1 MRGRRGFVGPT
12 GAVAHLR
19 LFTLSG
25 IATVLVTRA
34 FLALAGYPRL
44 GGGEGGRLHIA
55 HMLWGGL
62 LMMTAALIA
71 LSFLGRPARL
81 ACAVMGG
88 IGFGLFIDEV
98 GKQITDEP
106 GYFYRPAA
114 GIIYLTFALLLLL
127 PRLLRGRS
135 DLTPEQRTARAADLA
150 LTGVASGLTPAQ
162 RQTAIRLVEWVE
174 GERNA
179 VDEAL
184 LRLLATVPERPP
196 GLWERRRPGAARV
209 RDALRRAAGH
219 RLVLTL
225 AVVCVLTE
233 ALLFAVWLT
242 VAGLGGE
249 LAYEPQRGALMG
261 ILVSAVASAVLG
273 ATGLARL
280 RADRPTALRLL
291 RAALLVDILV
301 GQIFKFTVNQFASV
315 TELVFDLCLL
325 WVIST
330 HLVPFRARAAP
341 AH

>member
-1 MRGRRGFVGPT
+1 MRGRRGFVGAT

-62 LMMTAALIA
+62 LMMAAALIA

-81 ACAVMGG
+81 ACAIVGG

-162 RQTAIRLVEWVE
+162 RQTAIRLVE

-179 VDEAL
+179 VGEAL
-184 LRLLATVPERPP
+184 LRLLATVPERRP

-242 VAGLGGE
+242 VAGLDGE

-273 ATGLARL
+273 AAGLARL

-330 HLVPFRARAAP
+330 HLVPFGSRAAP

>member
-1 MRGRRGFVGPT
+1 MRGRRGLVGAT
-12 GAVAHLR
+12 GAAAHLR
-19 LFTLSG
+19 LFALTG

-34 FLALAGYPRL
+34 FLALTGYPRL
-44 GGGEGGRLHIA
+44 GGDGRLHIA

-62 LMMTAALIA
+62 LMMAATLVA
-71 LSFLGRPARL
+71 LGFLGRTARL
-81 ACAVMGG
+81 SCAVVGG

-127 PRLLRGRS
+127 PRLLRGRT

-150 LTGVASGLTPAQ
+150 LTGVASGLTAAQ
-162 RQTAIRLVEWVE
+162 RQAAIGLVEGGRSE
-174 GERNA
+174 A
-179 VDEAL
+179 DEAL
-184 LRLLATVPERPP
+184 LRLLAAVPEREPSR
-196 GLWERRRPGAARV
+196 WERLRPGAARV
-209 RDALRRAAGH
+209 RGVLRRAAGH
-219 RLVLTL
+219 RLALTL

-242 VAGLGGE
+242 VAGLGGD

-273 ATGLARL
+273 AAGLIRL
-280 RADRPTALRLL
+280 RADRPTGLRLL

-301 GQIFKFTVNQFASV
+301 GQIFKFTANQFASV

-325 WVIST
+325 WVVSA
-330 HLVPFRARAAP
+330 HLTPVGSRAVAVP
-341 AH
+341 